1 MHALSITVVTETSGR
16 IALFSSAFGGST
28 PTFGEI
34 KNLYFKNC
42 LYYMGYS
49 TKNTFNTQK

>member
-34 KNLYFKNC
+34 NNLCIKNC
-42 LYYMGYS
+42 L
-49 TKNTFNTQK
+49 